1 MHNLSQNPSNDS
13 YTKGSV
19 RTSGNNMNL
28 DIDDLIHIR
37 VKNPSNPIIGFLN
50 IRLFRNKIDILR
62 KVC

>member
-13 YTKGSV
+13 YPKGSI

-50 IRLFRNKIDILR
+50 IRLLRNKINNLR